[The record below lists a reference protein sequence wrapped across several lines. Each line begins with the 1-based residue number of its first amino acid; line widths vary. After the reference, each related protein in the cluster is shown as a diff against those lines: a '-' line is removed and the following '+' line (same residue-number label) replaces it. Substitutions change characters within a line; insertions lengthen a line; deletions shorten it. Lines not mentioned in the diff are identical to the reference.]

1 MTAPLLVVE
10 GLRILSN
17 APGAPPL
24 VESLDFTL
32 AAGERLGIVGESG
45 SGKTLATRAI
55 PRLLAPGLRI
65 AAGRI
70 LLDGNDLLNAG
81 EAQLR
86 DIRGAGIGLVFQ
98 EPMTSLNPAIRVGEQ
113 LAEGLRLHTDLSRDE
128 IRNRSVAML
137 ERVRIADPEGCLE
150 RYPHE
155 FSGGMRQRIMLASV
169 LLLKPRLLIADE
181 PTTALDTLSQREVLE
196 IMRELTAELGTGLL
210 LITHDLGVV
219 ARYTERVLVME
230 KGVLVEQ
237 GPTDRVL
244 AEPSHPYT
252 KRLVAALPR
261 RAEGRAAAPPA
272 ADEPPLLAIEGL
284 SVDYPGRPGLIGRG
298 PPRRVLD
305 SVDLR
310 VAPGEIVAL
319 VGASG
324 SGKTTLGRAALGL
337 IPPSGGE
344 IRFDGVRL
352 ADMDRRQNRR
362 FRREAQL
369 VFQDPFSSL
378 DPKIRIADIVG
389 ATLRHLPDLSRAE
402 RRAKVA
408 AALEAVGLSGFA
420 DRYPHQ
426 MSGGQ
431 RQRVAI
437 ARAIVSGP
445 RLVVADEPVSALDL
459 TIQRQVL
466 ELLQGLQKEQGF
478 ACLFITH
485 DLAVVDQVADR
496 VVVLEGGRVV
506 EEGPT
511 AAVLDRP
518 RHDYTK
524 RLLEA
529 TPTLALASGII
540 PT

>member
-1 MTAPLLVVE
+1 MTAGPPLLCVE
-10 GLRILSN
+10 GLRIERVP
-17 APGAPPL
+17 PGERPL
-24 VESLDFTL
+24 VDSLDFTL

-55 PRLLAPGLRI
+55 PGLLAPGLRI
-65 AAGRI
+65 AAGTVR
-70 LLDGNDLLNAG
+70 LDGHDLLRAG

-86 DIRGAGIGLVFQ
+86 AIRGAGVGLVFQ
-98 EPMTSLNPAIRVGEQ
+98 EPMTSLNPALKIGDQ
-113 LAEGLRLHTDLSRDE
+113 LAEGLKLHTRLSDAE
-128 IRNRSVAML
+128 IRERSLAML
-137 ERVRIADPEGCLE
+137 DRVRISDPVGCLT

-210 LITHDLGVV
+210 LITHDLGLV

-230 KGVLVEQ
+230 KGILVEQ
-237 GPTDRVL
+237 GSTARVL
-244 AEPSHPYT
+244 AAPEHPYT
-252 KRLVAALPR
+252 RRLVAALPR
-261 RAEGRAAAPPA
+261 RPEQRPAAAAAPPIL
-272 ADEPPLLAIEGL
+272 EVEGL
-284 SVDYPGRPGLIGRG
+284 SVAYPGKPGLFGRG
-298 PPRRVLD
+298 PERRVLD
-305 SVDLR
+305 GVDLS
-310 VAPGEIVAL
+310 VARGEIVAL

-337 IPPSGGE
+337 VQPSAGE
-344 IRFDGVRL
+344 IRFDGL
-352 ADMDRRQNRR
+352 ALGAMDRADRHR
-362 FRREAQL
+362 FRREAQF

-378 DPKIRIADIVG
+378 DPRMRISDIVG
-389 ATLRHLPDLSRAE
+389 ATLRHLDLPRTE
-402 RRAKVA
+402 RRERVVE
-408 AALEAVGLSGFA
+408 ALDTVGLAGFG

-437 ARAIVSGP
+437 ARAIVSQP

-466 ELLQGLQKEQGF
+466 ELLQRLQRERGF

-485 DLAVVDQVADR
+485 DLAVVDEVADR

-506 EEGPT
+506 EAGET
-511 AAVLDRP
+511 ATVLDRP
-518 RHDYTK
+518 THEYTR
-524 RLLEA
+524 RLVAA
-529 TPTLALASGII
+529 TPTLALATD
-540 PT
+540 PA